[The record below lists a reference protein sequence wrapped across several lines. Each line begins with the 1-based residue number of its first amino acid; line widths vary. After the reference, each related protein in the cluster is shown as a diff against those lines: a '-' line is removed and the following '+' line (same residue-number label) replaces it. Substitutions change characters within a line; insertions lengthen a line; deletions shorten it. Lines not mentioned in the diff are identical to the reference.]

1 MKKKYPE
8 LCDLVV
14 LKLANNTM
22 AIMNLMI
29 NRHEFRI
36 YKEQYY
42 KVAKILNKYFNKSIK
57 IKEYPRNVKILLIAN
72 KISPLLYKNIITRIS
87 KVG

>member
-1 MKKKYPE
+1 
-8 LCDLVV
+8 
-14 LKLANNTM
+14 M

-57 IKEYPRNVKILLIAN
+57 IKEYPRNVKLLLIAN
-72 KISPLLYKNIITRIS
+72 KINPIIYKKFISII
-87 KVG
+87 